1 MTVSDMILLIPGFR
15 ADAWAVVRHQENERS
30 DVDDGSDSDCEI
42 ESDRANGSVPEAQ
55 AYKQGETKSE
65 SPPVLTIGSFARYAQ
80 HILAE
85 GL

>member
-1 MTVSDMILLIPGFR
+1 MIPLIPGFR
-15 ADAWAVVRHQENERS
+15 ADAWAVVRIHQENERS

-42 ESDRANGSVPEAQ
+42 EPDRASGSVPEAQ